1 MYDRFTPGQKK
12 VWDAHYDPIIE
23 EFKRQGL
30 DGDALARWKYRQ
42 YMRDYLRVIHSVD
55 RNVGRLLDYLE
66 SNGLMDNTMIVYT
79 SDQGFYMGEHGWF
92 DKRFMYEES
101 FRTPLLVRIPGGRK
115 GDIEELVQNIDYAPT
130 ILEFAGVDVP
140 EDMHGV
146 SFLPLL
152 RRREDGGLAQFHL
165 LSLLRVSRRACGKKT
180 LRHPHGSLQTYPF
193 LR

>member
-1 MYDRFTPGQKK
+1 MPYLCDLELISAAKFTLSDNFYDVFDGRIPDYLQEMSVLKDMDLVYYLKLADKENEIHTSTGLEQAGRSLFYRFTPGQKK

-79 SDQGFYMGEHGWF
+79 YDQGF
-92 DKRFMYEES
+92 
-101 FRTPLLVRIPGGRK
+101 
-115 GDIEELVQNIDYAPT
+115 
-130 ILEFAGVDVP
+130 
-140 EDMHGV
+140 
-146 SFLPLL
+146 
-152 RRREDGGLAQFHL
+152 
-165 LSLLRVSRRACGKKT
+165 
-180 LRHPHGSLQTYPF
+180 
-193 LR
+193 

>member
-1 MYDRFTPGQKK
+1 MSVVKDMDLVYDLKLADKENEIHTSTGLEQAGRSLYDRFTPGQKK

-101 FRTPLLVRIPGGRK
+101 FRTPLLVRTPA
-115 GDIEELVQNIDYAPT
+115 VA
-130 ILEFAGVDVP
+130 
-140 EDMHGV
+140 
-146 SFLPLL
+146 
-152 RRREDGGLAQFHL
+152 
-165 LSLLRVSRRACGKKT
+165 RAT
-180 LRHPHGSLQTYPF
+180 
-193 LR
+193 